1 VSPSAPDLEREVR
14 LLAKK
19 VGAGARFLL
28 TQPFYAVEPLR
39 ALRAAFER
47 HTGTALTVPV
57 IAGVLP
63 LVSARHATFLHNEV
77 PGIEIPEASR
87 ERMRAAG
94 EDPERSWAT
103 GVAMATELAAAL
115 RDEGVAGIYV
125 MPQFG
130 RYDRAADVVEAVRT
144 MAP

>member
-1 VSPSAPDLEREVR
+1 
-14 LLAKK
+14 
-19 VGAGARFLL
+19 
-28 TQPFYAVEPLR
+28 
-39 ALRAAFER
+39 
-47 HTGTALTVPV
+47 
-57 IAGVLP
+57 

-77 PGIEIPEASR
+77 PGIEIPETSR